1 MTLLEITTRQ
11 FFADLEAS
19 GARYALLRNAEHL
32 FDLRKENS
40 DSISDIDLVVD
51 SGDLNLLRY
60 VMTKVAVENGWDAAI
75 ECDHWARSP
84 VRNHNIEVFRLYAK
98 DPLVCFQVDVFHA
111 FLTHGVPLL
120 DERQLLDGRKRDP
133 ARGVMRIDSHHE
145 NMIRLIQIAG
155 LADAPRK
162 RERYRRRLIS
172 HARDHGFAFLG
183 TLSSFLGG
191 FAARAVT
198 AIQEDDL
205 HRAKRWTDL
214 GRAWFFARF
223 ALRNP
228 VRTGRL
234 LVHRV
239 TDQTSRFYT
248 NQCGCVGRFHAP
260 NEEARSTIRSVLDEM
275 TAGNL
280 INHWMERPS
289 SWLGIRERLAMEQ
302 SSLLLRWAGPGD
314 CDVDFRACVS
324 RGEVASLLVD
334 FLAFRHQ
341 RLPTSRAATGVM
353 GYA

>member
-1 MTLLEITTRQ
+1 MTLLEVTARR
-11 FFADLEAS
+11 FFAEMEAS

-51 SGDLNLLRY
+51 SRDLNLLRH
-60 VMTKVAVENGWDAAI
+60 VMTNVAVENGWDAAI
-75 ECDHWARSP
+75 ECNHWARSS
-84 VRNHNIEVFRLYAK
+84 VRDHNIEVFRLYAK
-98 DPLVCFQVDVFHA
+98 EPLVCFQVDVFHS
-111 FLTHGVPLL
+111 FLAHGVPLL
-120 DERQLLDGRKRDP
+120 DERQLLDGRVRDP
-133 ARGVMRIDSHHE
+133 ALGVMRIDSHHE

-172 HARDHGFAFLG
+172 HARDHGFAFLE

-191 FAARAVT
+191 FAAHAVT

-223 ALRNP
+223 AVRNP
-228 VRTGRL
+228 VRTGRM
-234 LVHRV
+234 LVHRI
-239 TDQTSRFYT
+239 TDQASRFYSS
-248 NQCGCVGRFHAP
+248 QCGCVGRFHAP
-260 NEEARSTIRSVLDEM
+260 NEETRSTIRGVLDEM

-280 INHWMERPS
+280 INHWTERPS
-289 SWLGIRERLAMEQ
+289 SWLGIREHLEMEQ
-302 SSLLLRWAGPGD
+302 SSLLLRWAGAND
-314 CDVDFRACVS
+314 CDIDFRACES
-324 RGEVASLLVD
+324 RSEVASLLVD
-334 FLAFRHQ
+334 FLTLRHQ
-341 RLPTSRAATGVM
+341 PVRVTGAATGVM

>member
-1 MTLLEITTRQ
+1 MTLLEVTARS
-11 FFADLEAS
+11 FFAEMDAS

-40 DSISDIDLVVD
+40 EFISDIDLVVD
-51 SGDLNLLRY
+51 SRDLTLLRRIISSL
-60 VMTKVAVENGWDAAI
+60 AVENGWDAAI

-84 VRNHNIEVFRLYAK
+84 VRDHNIEVFRLYAK

-120 DERQLLDGRKRDP
+120 DERQLLDGRERDP
-133 ARGVMRIDSHHE
+133 TLGVMRIDPQQE

-172 HARDHGFAFLG
+172 HARDHRFAFLE

-191 FAARAVT
+191 FAPHAVT

-205 HRAKRWTDL
+205 RRAKRWTDF

-223 ALRNP
+223 ALSNP
-228 VRTGRL
+228 VRTGGL
-234 LVHRV
+234 LVHRI
-239 TDQTSRFYT
+239 TDQTSRFCAS
-248 NQCGCVGRFHAP
+248 QCGCVGRFHAP
-260 NEEARSTIRSVLDEM
+260 NEETRATIRGVLDEM

-280 INHWMERPS
+280 INRWTERPS
-289 SWLGIRERLAMEQ
+289 SRLGIRERLEMEQ
-302 SSLLLRWAGPGD
+302 SSLLLRWTGAND
-314 CDVDFRACVS
+314 CDVDFRACLS
-324 RGEVASLLVD
+324 RSDVVSLLVD
-334 FLAFRHQ
+334 FLARRHKP
-341 RLPTSRAATGVM
+341 LTASRAATGVM